1 MLKNKE
7 LRTRVITA
15 AIYVAV
21 MIAFILPGLWV
32 PFLTVLLYA
41 AVTFMTGFEKSKAVK
56 LRLQSISMLPVAIA
70 SVVIG
75 LFGFLGMLK
84 GTFLRG
90 LAAGVD
96 PSVNTVIAPRIVGY
110 FAMFALL
117 LLPLAGLIRLWRGG
131 AEKLPLTVA
140 EAVLVISSA
149 IPLTAVIALLYG
161 VKFGWHWFVLAV
173 LTAWVSDTAAYF
185 AGNMLG
191 RMKFSPVLSPNKT
204 WEGTLGGVVATIV
217 LYLIYFPLV
226 IGKRMGYTTGASIA
240 FAFIAA
246 VVMSLVATLGDIR
259 SSALK
264 RWCGIKDF
272 GSLLPG
278 HGGVTDRFDSLST
291 TLPAILLLA
300 ILAQTFV

>member
-1 MLKNKE
+1 
-7 LRTRVITA
+7 
-15 AIYVAV
+15 
-21 MIAFILPGLWV
+21 
-32 PFLTVLLYA
+32 
-41 AVTFMTGFEKSKAVK
+41 
-56 LRLQSISMLPVAIA
+56 
-70 SVVIG
+70 
-75 LFGFLGMLK
+75 
-84 GTFLRG
+84 
-90 LAAGVD
+90 
-96 PSVNTVIAPRIVGY
+96 
-110 FAMFALL
+110 
-117 LLPLAGLIRLWRGG
+117 
-131 AEKLPLTVA
+131 
-140 EAVLVISSA
+140 
-149 IPLTAVIALLYG
+149 
-161 VKFGWHWFVLAV
+161 
-173 LTAWVSDTAAYF
+173 
-185 AGNMLG
+185 MLG
-191 RMKFSPVLSPNKT
+191 RVKFSPVLSPNKT

-300 ILAQTFV
+300 VLAQTFV